1 MRFNFSCVIAGEDS
15 EISIDSVELPDQTN
29 CYRVHQNGKF
39 CTYLCKVNGE
49 YRSPRDSNMGI
60 KDMDTIGERIEAYLL
75 GHSG

>member
-49 YRSPRDSNMGI
+49 
-60 KDMDTIGERIEAYLL
+60 
-75 GHSG
+75 